1 MKAFSVRELKNNPS
15 VALRAAREHPV
26 IVLNRHQPEAVL
38 IHLDDE
44 SLLSEPG
51 VRCALATALYRDRS
65 LSLGQAARFSGFGTA
80 AFIQHSVETWHP
92 GGTRKRRYHKRGHR
106 SDRRMADRFVAADAS
121 PLIGLATAGAF
132 HLLKELFGRVRVT
145 PAVRSEVLAG
155 GSLPGASELAA
166 AIASAGSR

>member
-26 IVLNRHQPEAVL
+26 IVLNRNQPEAVL

-65 LSLGQAARFSGFGTA
+65 LSLGQAARFSGLGACRIGNTE
-80 AFIQHSVETWHP
+80 QSTGCWN
-92 GGTRKRRYHKRGHR
+92 GLR
-106 SDRRMADRFVAADAS
+106 S
-121 PLIGLATAGAF
+121 G
-132 HLLKELFGRVRVT
+132 
-145 PAVRSEVLAG
+145 
-155 GSLPGASELAA
+155 
-166 AIASAGSR
+166 